1 MSNEVNTSTT
11 SDAPGMDRAPRSSR
25 EGGVAM
31 ILTILMLFLLATLA
45 TSAIDTTMKDA
56 QIVGAKKSSEA
67 SLQMAE
73 AGVADALDFLYNTY
87 NPVNVPEIGD
97 NIDMTS
103 YGGFGGTFA
112 SQGSYSSDTG
122 AYGLESGSDISMVG
136 LGEGC
141 MTADPSHHYGVWNI
155 QVQGSIGG
163 GRSQST
169 IHVGALVC
177 QCTDIRGCD

>member
-1 MSNEVNTSTT
+1 MSRQHTT
-11 SDAPGMDRAPRSSR
+11 TETPSASSADRAISARR
-25 EGGVAM
+25 EGGVAL

-45 TSAIDTTMKDA
+45 TSAIETTMRDA

-97 NIDMTS
+97 DIDMST
-103 YGGFGGTFA
+103 YGGFGGSFA
-112 SQGSYSSDTG
+112 ALGSYSTDTG
-122 AYGLESGSDISMVG
+122 AYGLETGSNITMVG
-136 LGEGC
+136 LGESC
-141 MTADPSHHYGVWNI
+141 MTADPAHHYGVWNI
-155 QVQGSIGG
+155 QIQGSVGG
-163 GRSQST
+163 GRSRST

-177 QCTDIRGCD
+177 QCTDILGCN